1 MLALSRPCGVVSSSR
16 PRVALPRRAPRC
28 VVMSSASAAGSA
40 SAQPRVPKV
49 IVVGAGRVGAAL
61 ERMGDG
67 EDVARA
73 PSLRR
78 HGQLPRSR
86 RFRPRP
92 RADAARRR
100 RR

>member
-1 MLALSRPCGVVSSSR
+1 MLALSRPCGVSSSR
-16 PRVALPRRAPRC
+16 SRAALPRRALRC
-28 VVMSSASAAGSA
+28 AAMSSSAAGSA

-78 HGQLPRSR
+78 HAQLPRSR